1 MASSYQLL
9 VNGAPVELD
18 LYDALSSVEVE
29 ESIELPGAIL
39 LKLPIAR
46 TPEGDLTGV
55 ADPRF
60 TAYANLAVVVQAE
73 GKPAH
78 CIFDG
83 YVLSH
88 KIRLDTGTTASNL
101 EIWGQDASWL
111 MNLEE
116 KVREWADVTES
127 VVASTIFDEY
137 GITAA
142 PENTVDDSPMHP
154 ESGHTLMQRGTDIQ
168 FLRQLARRNGR
179 LCRVA
184 CADTAGK
191 RIGYFAT
198 PDLEA
203 EAALTLVLN
212 PPDEATVTSLDF
224 AWDVARPSEVKARQA
239 LFGNDDEDGALGDTS
254 DSALPLLDER
264 GLSAFGLPMKVLL
277 TAPVDDAGELVTRAR
292 SVLREASFFVRC
304 TGEVNAAQ
312 LKDILRVGTVVTVE
326 GAGSMHS
333 GAYYVWSVRHSL
345 TIDSHTMS
353 FVLVRNALGPVP
365 SGDMQG

>member
-1 MASSYQLL
+1 VSSTYQLL
-9 VNGAPVELD
+9 VNGAPVED
-18 LYDALSSVEVE
+18 EVYDALSSVEVE
-29 ESIELPGAIL
+29 ENLELPGAIL
-39 LKLPIAR
+39 LKLPIGR
-46 TPEGDLTGV
+46 TPEGDLSGV

-60 TAYANLAVVVQAE
+60 TAYANLAVVVQVE
-73 GKPAH
+73 GKPAQ

-88 KIRLDTGTTASNL
+88 KVRLDAGTTASSL
-101 EIWGQDASWL
+101 EVWGQDASWL

-116 KVREWADVTES
+116 KVREWADVNETT
-127 VVASTIFDEY
+127 VATTLFDEY

-179 LCRVA
+179 LCRVG
-184 CADTAGK
+184 CADEAGK
-191 RIGYFAT
+191 RIGYFAV

-203 EAALTLVLN
+203 RPVLTLVLN
-212 PPDEATVTSLDF
+212 PPDDATVTSLDF
-224 AWDVARPSEVKARQA
+224 SWDVARPSEVKARQA
-239 LFGNDDEDGALGDTS
+239 LFGNDDEDGALGDAS
-254 DSALPLLDER
+254 DPGLALLDAR
-264 GLSAFGLPMKVLL
+264 GLSAFGQPMKVLL
-277 TAPVDDAGELVTRAR
+277 AAPVDDAGELVARAK
-292 SVLREASFFVRC
+292 SVLREASFFVKC
-304 TGEVNAAQ
+304 TGEVNVAQ
-312 LKDILRVGTVVTVE
+312 LKGILRVGTVVTVE
-326 GAGSMHS
+326 GAGSLHS

-353 FVLVRNALGPVP
+353 FELVRNAVGPIP

>member
-1 MASSYQLL
+1 VASTYQLL
-9 VNGAPVELD
+9 VNGAPVEAD
-18 LYDALSSVEVE
+18 FYDALSSVEVE
-29 ESIELPGAIL
+29 ENIELPGAIL
-39 LKLPIAR
+39 LNFPIAR

-60 TAYANLAVVVQAE
+60 AAYANIAVVVQVE
-73 GKPAH
+73 DKPAH

-88 KIRLDTGTTASNL
+88 KIHLDTGTAASSL
-101 EIWGQDASWL
+101 EVWGQDASWL

-116 KVREWADVTES
+116 KVREWVDVTES
-127 VVASTIFDEY
+127 AVAGTIFDEY

-179 LCRVA
+179 QCRVA
-184 CADTAGK
+184 CADEAGK
-191 RIGYFAT
+191 RIGYFVA
-198 PDLEA
+198 PDLGA
-203 EAALTLVLN
+203 KAALTLVLN
-212 PPDEATVTSLDF
+212 PPDDATVRALDF
-224 AWDVARPSEVKARQA
+224 SWDVARPSEVKARQA
-239 LFGNDDEDGALGDTS
+239 LFGNPDEDGAIGDTS

-264 GLSAFGLPMKVLL
+264 GLATFGMPMKVLL
-277 TAPVDDAGELVTRAR
+277 AAPVDEAGELVARAQ

-304 TGEVNAAQ
+304 TGDVNVAQ
-312 LKDILRVGTVVTVE
+312 LKDVLRVGTVVTVE
-326 GAGSMHS
+326 GAGSLHS
-333 GAYYVWSVRHSL
+333 GSYFVWSVRHSL
-345 TIDSHTMS
+345 TIDSHNMS
-353 FVLVRNALGPVP
+353 FVLVRNAVGPVP